1 MKHTK
6 KKALILAIFLL
17 VFGITGCSF
26 RSNYSNTGAK
36 PEYDFDI
43 PYTDFIKVD
52 ENGGTELYVN
62 PATMDIKLEKGEH
75 VWESRSFTNESID
88 VTDTAYNSL
97 FVVNASQIS
106 GERIILDSGGLYIK
120 RTI

>member
-43 PYTDFIKVD
+43 PYTDFMMKTAEQNYMLIRLPWILSWKK
-52 ENGGTELYVN
+52 ENMFGKAARLQMK
-62 PATMDIKLEKGEH
+62 A
-75 VWESRSFTNESID
+75 
-88 VTDTAYNSL
+88 
-97 FVVNASQIS
+97 
-106 GERIILDSGGLYIK
+106 
-120 RTI
+120 